1 MAVRRTACF
10 IVNDLALY
18 EDGREITVEVA
29 DGYLWRMELFYRELL
44 AKEAIEGLHQCEAD
58 AVQCISSAHAIMSRL
73 LQSVRR
79 PRNGG
84 TEAVMQAPIVCDG
97 NVGRPRFYLWH

>member
-1 MAVRRTACF
+1 MAAGWLSEGLHAL
-10 IVNDLALY
+10 VNDLALY

-73 LQSVRR
+73 LQSAR
-79 PRNGG
+79 RNGG
-84 TEAVMQAPIVCDG
+84 TEAVMQAPIV
-97 NVGRPRFYLWH
+97 